1 MNCRPKGGIAPFV
14 RYYTMRD
21 AWRIWPRF
29 PWQALGNLNNGGNA
43 GLRYLNANNGLG
55 NANWNIGSRASDS
68 ISPHLIRAM
77 LPAGTTGG
85 NMPRSFE

>member
-1 MNCRPKGGIAPFV
+1 
-14 RYYTMRD
+14 MRD

-68 ISPHLIRAM
+68 ISR
-77 LPAGTTGG
+77 T
-85 NMPRSFE
+85 S